1 MNVPINSPL
10 GTGGIIYNVTIKVE
24 DAIANEWLI
33 WMMNEHIPA
42 IMHTNCFIDF
52 KVVKLIDVDESE
64 GPTYAIQYSAN
75 DSTTYK
81 RYMTEYA
88 AHMNRLLMQKWG
100 QQLVFFET
108 AMQVIH

>member
-10 GTGGIIYNVTIKVE
+10 EAGGIIYNVTIKVE
-24 DAIANEWLI
+24 GAIANEWLV

-42 IMHTNCFIDF
+42 IMRTKCFTHF

-75 DSTTYK
+75 DKTAYK
-81 RYMTEYA
+81 RYMTTYA
-88 AHMNRLLMQKWG
+88 ADMNRLLMQKWG
-100 QQLVFFET
+100 QQLVLFET